1 MFRLRWRRGAA
12 LFARW
17 HAAHL
22 EGEQPTP
29 PSWPPVRHPFQ
40 VFLMGASVVSG
51 AVGLIVVGS
60 SPSLARVLD
69 EPTLLLWQVGLAV
82 SGVLGLVAA
91 VKARSDEAWSMLLER
106 LALLVI
112 GPYACIY
119 GLIIANQ
126 NGPAG
131 LAVAP
136 IITGYG
142 TACLWRA
149 WQVHRRLKW
158 VEYVAAHPVRL
169 VGSDGPQ

>member
-1 MFRLRWRRGAA
+1 MKWPRWRRGAA

-17 HAAHL
+17 HAANL
-22 EGEQPTP
+22 EGQPTA

-69 EPTLLLWQVGLAV
+69 EPTLALWQLGLAI

-91 VKARSDEAWSMLLER
+91 AKARTDEAWSMLLER

-119 GLIIANQ
+119 GLIIAT
-126 NGPAG
+126 NGAAG
-131 LAVAP
+131 LAAAP

-158 VEYVAAHPVRL
+158 VEYVNTHPVRL
-169 VGSDGPQ
+169 PVPEGGAQ

>member
-1 MFRLRWRRGAA
+1 MIRPRWRRGAA
-12 LFARW
+12 LFNRW
-17 HAAHL
+17 HAANL
-22 EGEQPTP
+22 EGTQPTA

-51 AVGLIVVGS
+51 SVGLIVAGT

-69 EPTLLLWQVGLAV
+69 SPTLLLWQLGLAI

-119 GLIIANQ
+119 GLIV
-126 NGPAG
+126 GTTSPGG

-136 IITGYG
+136 ILTGYG

-149 WQVHRRLKW
+149 WQVHRRVKW
-158 VEYVAAHPVRL
+158 VEFVNAHQVQFAPP
-169 VGSDGPQ
+169 DGAS